1 MGQYINPCSHIMKR
15 EVGLPLAQ
23 FLLVEVKSILAFPPS
38 WGVKQ
43 PQKKDKYHGNYKV
56 WILIIS
62 TDGGEA
68 SAYIAWDWDGTSLKA
83 QGAKIWVS
91 RVYIDS
97 REEDMY
103 LKNYV
108 KCY

>member
-1 MGQYINPCSHIMKR
+1 MGQYINPCSHIMKQ
-15 EVGLPLAQ
+15 EEGLPLAQ
-23 FLLVEVKSILAFPPS
+23 FLLVEVKSILHFPPS

-43 PQKKDKYHGNYKV
+43 LQNKDKYHGKYKV
-56 WILIIS
+56 WILITT

-68 SAYIAWDWDGTSLKA
+68 SAYIVWDQDGTSLKA

-91 RVYIDS
+91 SVYISS

-108 KCY
+108 ECY

>member
-23 FLLVEVKSILAFPPS
+23 FLLVEVKGILAFPPS
-38 WGVKQ
+38 WGAKQ
-43 PQKKDKYHGNYKV
+43 PQNKDKYHGKYEI
-56 WILIIS
+56 WILI
-62 TDGGEA
+62 TATVGGDA
-68 SAYIAWDWDGTSLKA
+68 SAYIAWARDGTSLKE

-91 RVYIDS
+91 RVYTTL

-108 KCY
+108 ECY